1 MILLVALEQAL
12 AAAAVVVV
20 AAAAAAAALIP
31 KVISM
36 QCEGTAVKLA
46 GEIAVCFPTDRL
58 ETPTAKKEAEPKC
71 RPH

>member
-1 MILLVALEQAL
+1 MILLVALDQAL
-12 AAAAVVVV
+12 V
-20 AAAAAAAALIP
+20 AATAAAAALIS
-31 KVISM
+31 KVITM